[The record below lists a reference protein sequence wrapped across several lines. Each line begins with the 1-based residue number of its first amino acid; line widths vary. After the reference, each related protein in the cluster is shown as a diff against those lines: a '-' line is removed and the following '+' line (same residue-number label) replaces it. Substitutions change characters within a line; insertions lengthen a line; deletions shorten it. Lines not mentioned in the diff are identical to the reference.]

1 VTDSRDPGL
10 LVGTSA
16 GATLSVSNCC
26 TTAHTSS
33 ASFVYDALVGAVAA
47 HHQVP
52 LPTRDVRA
60 LRTYRA
66 FDVDVVVI
74 RSTG

>member
-1 VTDSRDPGL
+1 
-10 LVGTSA
+10 
-16 GATLSVSNCC
+16 LSVSNCC